1 LNNRISNKDK
11 KDWNNFINSK
21 EKLPNK
27 DLKNNQKKIINTK
40 SLDLHGYTLEDA
52 NKKIENFILENYQ
65 NGITKLLVVTGK
77 GLHSDVEKNPYV
89 SKKLSILKYSI
100 PEFIQNNSE
109 LNIEKPLIQLTTNEE
124 KFKKLEKFI
133 YENNDQNLRIL
144 ERNSIFINNINKAFQ
159 TKNIKGMI
167 SFKDGR
173 INPFSLLQTLNK
185 YLKYKK
191 IYFSKGEIIKIRK
204 SNNQWIS
211 TKKNNENIKSDMVIL
226 CNSLKAIDLIDN
238 LSHKITL
245 KPVLGQAM
253 EIDINDA
260 EVDLLSL
267 PKQFNVNGKNIIPK
281 SKNKLIIGSTDEY
294 STKPEENT
302 FEKLTNFLDKKPNWL
317 MKGKIS
323 KKWYGIRSRPD
334 GEPSPIMKN
343 LEDGLIICTGFY
355 KNGILLAPACS

>member
-1 LNNRISNKDK
+1 M
-11 KDWNNFINSK
+11 
-21 EKLPNK
+21 
-27 DLKNNQKKIINTK
+27 K
-40 SLDLHGYTLEDA
+40 SL
-52 NKKIENFILENYQ
+52 KENFQKAHIVIIGSGIIGKFNALELSELGFQITIIDPTEPKNSSYAALGLLMGNMYQ
-65 NGITKLLVVTGK
+65 KRK
-77 GLHSDVEKNPYV
+77 GRSWDLRKQ
-89 SKKLSILKYSI
+89 SIELWPQWIKSLQK
-100 PEFIQNNSE
+100 FNSE
-109 LNIEKPLIQLTTNEE
+109 LNIENPLIQLTTNEE

-144 ERNSIFINNINKAFQ
+144 ERDSIFIKNINKAFQ
-159 TKNIKGMI
+159 TKNIKGII
-167 SFKDGR
+167 SLKDGR
-173 INPFSLLQTLNK
+173 INPSSLLQTLNK
-185 YLKYKK
+185 YLRHKK
-191 IYFSKGEIIKIRK
+191 INFSEGEVIKIRK
-204 SNNQWIS
+204 TNNHWIS
-211 TKKNNENIKSDMVIL
+211 TTRNNEKIKSDIVIL
-226 CNSLKAIDLIDN
+226 CNSLKAVDLIDSI
-238 LSHKITL
+238 SHNITL

-253 EIDINDA
+253 EIDVNDA

-267 PKQFNVNGKNIIPK
+267 PKQFNINSKNIIPK

-355 KNGILLAPACS
+355 KNGILLAPACSKWVANEIKKYLL

>member
-1 LNNRISNKDK
+1 MKSLKE
-11 KDWNNFINSK
+11 NFQKAHIVIIGSGIIGKFNALELSELGFQVTVIDPTELQNSSYAALGLLMGNMYQKRRGRSWDLRKQSIELWPQWITFLQKFNSK
-21 EKLPNK
+21 
-27 DLKNNQKKIINTK
+27 
-40 SLDLHGYTLEDA
+40 
-52 NKKIENFILENYQ
+52 
-65 NGITKLLVVTGK
+65 
-77 GLHSDVEKNPYV
+77 
-89 SKKLSILKYSI
+89 
-100 PEFIQNNSE
+100 

-124 KFKKLEKFI
+124 KFKKLEKFV
-133 YENNDQNLRIL
+133 YENNDPKLLIL
-144 ERNSIFINNINKAFQ
+144 ERDSILINNINKAFQ

-173 INPFSLLQTLNK
+173 INPCSLLQTLDK
-185 YLKYKK
+185 YLRNKK
-191 IYFSKGEIIKIRK
+191 INFLEGEIIKIRK

-211 TKKNNENIKSDMVIL
+211 TTRNDENIKSDMVIL
-226 CNSLKAIDLIDN
+226 CNSLKAIDLIDDI
-238 LSHKITL
+238 SHNIRL

-267 PKQFNVNGKNIIPK
+267 PKQFNINSKNIIPK
-281 SKNKLIIGSTDEY
+281 SKKKLIIGSTDEY

-302 FEKLTNFLDKKPNWL
+302 YEKLTNFLDKRPSWL
-317 MKGKIS
+317 MRGKIA

-355 KNGILLAPACS
+355 KNGILLAPACSKWVANEIKNYLF